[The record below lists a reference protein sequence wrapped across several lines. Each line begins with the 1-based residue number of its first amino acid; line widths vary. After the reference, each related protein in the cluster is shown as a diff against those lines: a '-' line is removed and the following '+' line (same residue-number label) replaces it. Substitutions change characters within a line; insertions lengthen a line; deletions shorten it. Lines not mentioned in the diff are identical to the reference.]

1 MSDNTRARS
10 VMEILDELIAIVDEA
25 RSIPMSASVMVN
37 RSEMLDL
44 LTAARDTVP
53 DQMVQADDVL
63 ADVDRV
69 QAQARSDAQSIVD
82 SAQEEG
88 ARIVTEARARAE
100 RLVSEDAITVAARS
114 EAQRIEDEAKIKA
127 ERLKEGANSYAD
139 STLAELEGRVAE
151 VARSVEEIAATA
163 NSEID
168 HALSQIYAGRQ
179 VIASRKQDSEQA
191 FAVADSREY
200 TEESVFSSRQADAGA
215 PSGAHAREDVSGDEY
230 REDYREDD

>member
-114 EAQRIEDEAKIKA
+114 EAQRIEDEAKIKP

-139 STLAELEGRVAE
+139 STLAELEGRWKKLRRRRTPKLITHSPKSMRA
-151 VARSVEEIAATA
+151 AR
-163 NSEID
+163 
-168 HALSQIYAGRQ
+168 
-179 VIASRKQDSEQA
+179 
-191 FAVADSREY
+191 
-200 TEESVFSSRQADAGA
+200 
-215 PSGAHAREDVSGDEY
+215 
-230 REDYREDD
+230 